1 MRDDQN
7 RGAEGVDL
15 FEQHHNFER
24 TRRVKIA
31 RRLVGDDD
39 AGIVDKRSC
48 DGDALLLA
56 AGQLVREPA
65 ALRFQ
70 TNQLEHIR
78 HALADLLFRRTD
90 HAHGE
95 CDVFIDRLVAD
106 QAEILKDD
114 AERPAQIRHGA
125 AAELFDGEAVDK
137 RAAGGRAQFGGQNFD
152 DGGLAGAGRADQK
165 DKFAIVD
172 LHGNAVQRDR
182 AGVVGFMHIL

>member
-24 TRRVKIA
+24 ARRVKVA
-31 RRLVGDDD
+31 RGLVGDDD

-48 DGDALLLA
+48 NGDALLLA

-65 ALRFQ
+65 ALRLK
-70 TNQLEHIR
+70 TDQLEHIR
-78 HALADLLFRRTD
+78 HALLDLLLRRAD
-90 HAHGE
+90 DAHGE
-95 CDVFIDRLVAD
+95 RDVFIDGLVAN

-114 AERPAQIRHGA
+114 AERPAQVRHGA
-125 AAELFDGEAVDK
+125 AAELFDGKAVDK
-137 RAAGGRAQFGGQNFD
+137 RAAGGRAKLGGQDLD
-152 DGGLAGAGRADQK
+152 DGGFAGAGRADQE
-165 DKFAIVD
+165 DKFAVVNF
-172 LHGNAVQRDR
+172 HGNAVQRDR